1 MHFQSQRK
9 LNDLEL
15 KMDNANINDEAQ
27 LHQLKRKIT
36 RLKMQ
41 NQEFQKQ
48 LLAMREKTEAMRE

>member
-15 KMDNANINDEAQ
+15 KMDNTNVNNEAQ

-41 NQEFQKQ
+41 NQDFQKQ